1 MMAVMKRRITTRAI
15 VLHEGK
21 LLAVRQKS
29 VDGSAVVE
37 NSYWNLPGGGLDPNE
52 SLTDGLRREM
62 MEETGIAAT
71 VGSLMYIQQF
81 ADEDTEYLE
90 FFFHVTNGA
99 DYLTIDLSRTTH
111 GDDEIAEIA
120 FIDPSINRVKPNFLM
135 TDDLPAQTDSPTTII
150 SFL

>member
-1 MMAVMKRRITTRAI
+1 MASMKQRITTRAI
-15 VLHEGK
+15 VLHDGK
-21 LLAVRQKS
+21 LLCVRKK
-29 VDGSAVVE
+29 SAVGSTAVE

-52 SLTDGLRREM
+52 SLADGLRREM

-99 DYLTIDLSRTTH
+99 DYLAIELSKTTH
-111 GDDEIAEIA
+111 GLEEIAEIA
-120 FIDPSINRVKPNFLM
+120 FIDPTTMKVKPDFLM
-135 TDDLPAQTDSPTTII
+135 TEPLSERTDSATTII